1 MVCTKKSSA
10 VAAVATAA
18 STFYG
23 GYNGTAPSGTP
34 SPTGSFTQPQVAA
47 VAAPDSASS
56 SAASAAAGAANS
68 GIKGFNYGAF
78 FLDQQAKVQ
87 NDFEYEFTKAQN
99 LANTTG
105 WNSARLYTMGK
116 LHLLPA
122 RRCPHPTM
130 SLAMSISRAMG
141 VDLMTGHDP
150 LTQEDV
156 KANWHV
162 QSNTAPPVTPSR
174 LFLPP
179 SPPRPPSS
187 WACGCRAARRP
198 STTSSPR

>member
-18 STFYG
+18 SSFYG
-23 GYNGTAPSGTP
+23 GYNGTAPTGAA

-56 SAASAAAGAANS
+56 SAAAAAGAANS

-116 LHLLPA
+116 FKLHLLPA
-122 RRCPHPTM
+122 RWCPHPTM
-130 SLAMSISRAMG
+130 SLAMSISRTMG

-156 KANWHV
+156 KL
-162 QSNTAPPVTPSR
+162 TGMY
-174 LFLPP
+174 
-179 SPPRPPSS
+179 SPTRH
-187 WACGCRAARRP
+187 RQ
-198 STTSSPR
+198 